1 MITSEKLDARPQLKV
16 LLTQILAVKM
26 YGGPQPLHHEALAE
40 VKVTP
45 RSDGSEN
52 SAKLSY
58 ERQNILGQSHILTD
72 LKISFTA
79 QGLMSKHI

>member
-1 MITSEKLDARPQLKV
+1 MITREKLDARPQRKV

-26 YGGPQPLHHEALAE
+26 YGGPQPLHHVALAE

-52 SAKLSY
+52 SAK
-58 ERQNILGQSHILTD
+58 
-72 LKISFTA
+72 
-79 QGLMSKHI
+79 